1 MEGKFFMQFALFLG
15 CKIPFFLQHYAS
27 ATRAVLDAL
36 GVELIDIEFNCCG
49 NPITDLSRESSL
61 LLSARNLALAQQQ
74 NLDIL
79 TPCKCC
85 FGTLKRNAYFLKE
98 NHVVRKEFNGLLK
111 DENLHWDGHTEVK
124 HLLSVLAN
132 DIGLEAITEQIKHPY
147 SGLKIA
153 THYGCQSLRPSRIM
167 NFDDPFDPTI
177 FERLVELTGAETV
190 EWRRRLECCGNPV
203 WGKNNQLSLDL
214 MQKKLSDTQQAGAH
228 FLCAACTHCQI
239 QFDTVQDAELI
250 QQGSTDK
257 QASMLYPQLIGLSMG
272 LPEADLGLANNK
284 VDISG
289 VLEFLS

>member
-1 MEGKFFMQFALFLG
+1 MKFALFLG
-15 CKIPFFLQHYAS
+15 CKIPFYLQHYAS

-98 NHVVRKEFNGLLK
+98 NHDLRQEFNGLLK

-124 HLLSVLAN
+124 HLLSVLAH
-132 DIGLEAITEQIKHPY
+132 DIGFEAIAEQIKHPY
-147 SGLKIA
+147 KDLKIA

-167 NFDDPFDPTI
+167 NFDDPLDPTI
-177 FERLVELTGAETV
+177 FEKLVALTGAETV

-214 MQKKLSDTQQAGAH
+214 MQKKLSDTRQAGAH

-250 QQGSTDK
+250 QHGSTDK
-257 QASMLYPQLIGLSMG
+257 QASLLYPQLIGLSLG
-272 LPEADLGLANNK
+272 LPEADLGLENNK